1 MEQMGAVFT
10 AEEIMDITEARIA
23 VGMMHEDLGEIC
35 TDTRQLKEG
44 QWFLALPGQQFDGH
58 DFLGEAFSCGAIGCI
73 VEERSSY
80 PIAATSFPLL
90 AVPDTEEALK
100 KLARNWRKRL
110 NPRIALVPFDDSLE
124 VLVDL
129 LRDEFTKR
137 FDTGFVPVMSAGMVE
152 IFNGLLSMP
161 DDTRALLIEYRLR
174 TLPELENVGNAVIPT
189 VVLLTNESI
198 ESFRLQLSDADLA
211 SIPFAIMPTLKLN
224 HGLVML
230 DAAFSDQVLSGIDQ
244 HFLRNIL
251 LFGASASHAA
261 SDDSDGSA
269 FLKAAAV
276 DDSKLVPVLN
286 KAIKYA
292 EQNAET
298 AEHTH
303 LTQLAAVVMQMM
315 GVELDAAPK
324 S

>member
-1 MEQMGAVFT
+1 
-10 AEEIMDITEARIA
+10 
-23 VGMMHEDLGEIC
+23 
-35 TDTRQLKEG
+35 
-44 QWFLALPGQQFDGH
+44 
-58 DFLGEAFSCGAIGCI
+58 
-73 VEERSSY
+73 
-80 PIAATSFPLL
+80 
-90 AVPDTEEALK
+90 
-100 KLARNWRKRL
+100 
-110 NPRIALVPFDDSLE
+110 
-124 VLVDL
+124 
-129 LRDEFTKR
+129 
-137 FDTGFVPVMSAGMVE
+137 
-152 IFNGLLSMP
+152 
-161 DDTRALLIEYRLR
+161 
-174 TLPELENVGNAVIPT
+174 
-189 VVLLTNESI
+189 
-198 ESFRLQLSDADLA
+198 
-211 SIPFAIMPTLKLN
+211 
-224 HGLVML
+224 
-230 DAAFSDQVLSGIDQ
+230 
-244 HFLRNIL
+244 LRNIL